1 MLPFFPRKCAGSFS
15 SLPTG
20 PAFPEQRFNRVL
32 DAMTDLQIDY
42 FMAVARTSSF
52 VKASERLYV
61 SQPAISRQVSALE
74 AELGVVLFDRSK
86 RASRLTAA
94 GELFYKFFLDYKNG
108 LSATKYHAQAVN
120 EKIGGAFRL
129 GYLEGWAL
137 PDFFPD
143 LLNVFKQ
150 EYPAIHIS
158 LYAWNLREL
167 VEELEDGNLDL
178 IIYPNLL
185 ESFSVNFAARQIVE
199 IPHCL
204 LYSVNSPKAK
214 LKNPSLGDF
223 KDYPFFV
230 VDIFSSVI
238 NSVRGIVASYDINPA
253 NVVPVPNLETA
264 LARVYYDQG
273 VIILNVWN
281 RAQYNRSFGAI
292 VLDIFQKISFTWL
305 KRDTNKFIQIF
316 IDAFSRNFTA
326 LADEVPKARNVTE
339 NSPPPFQ
346 NCAR

>member
-1 MLPFFPRKCAGSFS
+1 
-15 SLPTG
+15 
-20 PAFPEQRFNRVL
+20 
-32 DAMTDLQIDY
+32 MTDLQIDY

-61 SQPAISRQVSALE
+61 SQPAISRQISALE
-74 AELGVVLFDRSK
+74 AELGVLLFDRSK
-86 RASRLTAA
+86 RASTLTAA

-129 GYLEGWAL
+129 GYLEGWTL
-137 PDFFPD
+137 PDFFRE
-143 LLNVFKQ
+143 LLDTFKQ

-178 IIYPNLL
+178 IIFPNLL
-185 ESFSVNFAARQIVE
+185 ESFSVNFAVQQIAE

-204 LYSVNSPKAK
+204 LYSRNSPKAK
-214 LKNPSLGDF
+214 LKNPSLEDF

-230 VDIFSSVI
+230 VDIFNSVISSVG
-238 NSVRGIVASYDINPA
+238 GILASYGIDPA
-253 NVVPVPNLETA
+253 NIVPVPNLETA

-273 VIILNVWN
+273 VIILNAWN
-281 RAQYNRSFGAI
+281 RERHNQSFGAL
-292 VLDIFQKISFTWL
+292 VLDIFQKISFTWQ
-305 KRDTNKFIQIF
+305 KKDTNKFIQIF
-316 IDAFSRNFTA
+316 INAFSKSIAA
-326 LADEVPKARNVTE
+326 LAEEAPEARNMAGIS
-339 NSPPPFQ
+339 SPPSDCY
-346 NCAR
+346 NM